1 MLSQWDCL
9 FKNLGEW
16 VGSFTQFS
24 PNGELI
30 QNTPT
35 ITKFVGLNNN
45 ETMKQTIIKLM
56 PDQTQNETVLEYSNL
71 SRGMLLFENGGFS
84 FGSMQW
90 GPFSQFGA
98 ELGLIDGE
106 RRLRLVQLFNQ
117 ESVLDQLT
125 LIREKLSGS
134 SAEEKPQ
141 LTGNDLIGE
150 WQGEAITIYPDFS
163 NPEIYE
169 MSLKI
174 NVNENELTQKLKFGD
189 KEINSI
195 GIIKD
200 NIITFNQGSTP
211 VQVLLLPDGASA
223 TSPLK
228 IEGGK
233 PFFLEVGWLIK
244 PNVRQRM
251 IRRYNDK
258 GEWISLT
265 LVKEEKNKT

>member
-9 FKNLGEW
+9 LKNLGEW

-35 ITKFVGLNNN
+35 ITTLLGLNNN
-45 ETMKQTIIKLM
+45 ETIRQTITRLI
-56 PDQTQNETVLEYSNL
+56 PDQVPNEKVLEYSSL
-71 SRGMLLFENGGFS
+71 SRGILLFDNGAFS

-90 GPFSQFGA
+90 GTFSQFGA

-117 ESVLDQLT
+117 DSVLDKLT

-134 SAEEKPQ
+134 SVEEKPP
-141 LTGNDLIGE
+141 LTVNELIGE

-163 NPEIYE
+163 NPETYK
-169 MSLKI
+169 MSLEISVK
-174 NVNENELTQKLKFGD
+174 ENELSQNLKFGD
-189 KEINSI
+189 KQINSI

-200 NIITFNQGSTP
+200 NIITFNQGLTP

-244 PNVRQRM
+244 PSVRQRM

-265 LVKEEKNKT
+265 LVKEEKKQS